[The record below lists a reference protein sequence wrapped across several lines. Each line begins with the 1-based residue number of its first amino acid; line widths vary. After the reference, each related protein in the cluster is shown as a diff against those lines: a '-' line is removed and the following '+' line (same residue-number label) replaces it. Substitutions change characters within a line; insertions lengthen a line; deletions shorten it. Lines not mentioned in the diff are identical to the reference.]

1 MPVSKAE
8 KVVSPQLKDY
18 LYDKLEARMDRLE
31 RFITEGEDWPEFL
44 DHGSLTKHIGD
55 TIEYEFYI
63 NISANLDR
71 QGK

>member
-1 MPVSKAE
+1 MPVSIVLSKAE
-8 KVVSPQLKDY
+8 
-18 LYDKLEARMDRLE
+18 YDKLQARVDRLE

-55 TIEYEFYI
+55 TIEYEFYVCT
-63 NISANLDR
+63 SANLER

>member
-18 LYDKLEARMDRLE
+18 LYDKLEARIDRLE